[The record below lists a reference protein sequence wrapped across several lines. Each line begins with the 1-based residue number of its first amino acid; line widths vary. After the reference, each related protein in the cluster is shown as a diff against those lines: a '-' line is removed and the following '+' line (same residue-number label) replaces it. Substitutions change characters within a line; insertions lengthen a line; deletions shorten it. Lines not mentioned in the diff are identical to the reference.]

1 MARLTKTSSKASK
14 TRAREAIRAKGRK
27 TSKPGKAERAIT
39 PAAKP
44 RAGRSVTELK
54 AQLVLRTKELD
65 EALARQAASAE
76 ILKVIASSPD
86 NVQPVLD
93 VIVAASRRLCSA
105 RSSVIFL
112 LR

>member
-27 TSKPGKAERAIT
+27 TFKPGKAERAIT

-54 AQLVLRTKELD
+54 AQLVLRTNH
-65 EALARQAASAE
+65 R
-76 ILKVIASSPD
+76 VPGSSPGA
-86 NVQPVLD
+86 PT
-93 VIVAASRRLCSA
+93 IPFKRLA
-105 RSSVIFL
+105 
-112 LR
+112 